1 MTLAARQLQ
10 RIDVPS
16 FVMHVVG
23 QLEPDDKKLAARLF
37 LVMSELVN
45 NALDHGLLKMESE
58 LKHSRQGIEHYF
70 EERAARLGRLE
81 QGEIRIRLCKL
92 ADPARQCLIIDV
104 RDSGEGFNH
113 AEALSGADSGAGQA
127 RHGRGMAL
135 VRSMSGIMRYDGN
148 GSCVHVCLPVGGAQC
163 GYRNA
168 QQDGDGAQVHR

>member
-1 MTLAARQLQ
+1 MTLTARQLK

-16 FVMHVVG
+16 FVMQVVG
-23 QLEPDDKKLAARLF
+23 QFEPDDKKLSARLF

-45 NALDHGLLKMESE
+45 NALDHGLLKMESA

-81 QGEIRIRLCKL
+81 RGEIHIRLCKL
-92 ADPARQCLIIDV
+92 TDPVRQCLVIEV

-135 VRSMSGIMRYDGN
+135 VKSMSGIMRYDGN
-148 GSCVHVCLPVGGAQC
+148 GSCVHACLPAGGAPC
-163 GYRNA
+163 GYVNA
-168 QQDGDGAQVHR
+168 QQGGAGAQFHR